1 MKNGLRHLNK
11 TNSKGAFIAVLYL
24 LMLFAVQGC
33 TQNDDQQE
41 FEREAFNRPENF
53 TETRDNG
60 EIVDGKE
67 DPDDWRISPFYQGT
81 LSIDP
86 PFPNPV
92 LSTERVTLILLVT
105 GVDAVNGF
113 RVFVLYDET
122 NYVPIY
128 EEFRSPLPPGVNTV
142 TLDARSIARFEENPE
157 GLYRLIIE
165 DLRGNVIS
173 YGDVKI
179 N

>member
-1 MKNGLRHLNK
+1 MIK
-11 TNSKGAFIAVLYL
+11 TISKGLFIAIWYL
-24 LMLFAVQGC
+24 MILSLVPGC

-41 FEREAFNRPENF
+41 FERDAFSLAGNF
-53 TETRDNG
+53 TETLDNG
-60 EIVDGKE
+60 EIVEGKE
-67 DPDDWRISPFYQGT
+67 DPDDWRVSPFYQGT
-81 LSIDP
+81 IEIYP
-86 PFPNPV
+86 PYPNPV
-92 LSTERVTLILLVT
+92 LSTERLIMELLVR
-105 GVDAVNGF
+105 GIDALNGF
-113 RVFVLYDET
+113 RIYILYNES
-122 NYVPIY
+122 NYVQIPPEFNSPI
-128 EEFRSPLPPGVNTV
+128 PPGLTTV

>member
-1 MKNGLRHLNK
+1 
-11 TNSKGAFIAVLYL
+11 
-24 LMLFAVQGC
+24 
-33 TQNDDQQE
+33 
-41 FEREAFNRPENF
+41 
-53 TETRDNG
+53 
-60 EIVDGKE
+60 
-67 DPDDWRISPFYQGT
+67 
-81 LSIDP
+81 
-86 PFPNPV
+86 
-92 LSTERVTLILLVT
+92 
-105 GVDAVNGF
+105 
-113 RVFVLYDET
+113 
-122 NYVPIY
+122 VPIY